1 MFFFIQLNSV
11 IGIQNRQAQ
20 KLRNCSMQINEL
32 NAQVIDLRRRLE
44 ESNNSKKSLE
54 QIASVV
60 GTSADTDDN
69 QSSTSPSNSRNI
81 KPRTATIIL
90 KRIAE
95 SQTRAVSSKKA
106 KF

>member
-1 MFFFIQLNSV
+1 MNSV

-20 KLRNCSMQINEL
+20 KLRSCSMQINEL

-44 ESNNSKKSLE
+44 ESNNSKNSLE
-54 QIASVV
+54 QIATVV
-60 GTSADTDDN
+60 SGRTTR
-69 QSSTSPSNSRNI
+69 SSTQRNI

-95 SQTRAVSSKKA
+95 TPSDSSTPAKRARD
-106 KF
+106 

>member
-1 MFFFIQLNSV
+1 MNSV

-20 KLRNCSMQINEL
+20 KLRSCSMQINEL

-44 ESNNSKKSLE
+44 ESNNSKNSLE
-54 QIASVV
+54 QIATVV
-60 GTSADTDDN
+60 SGRTTR
-69 QSSTSPSNSRNI
+69 SSTQRNI

-95 SQTRAVSSKKA
+95 TPSDSPTSAKRARD
-106 KF
+106 

>member
-1 MFFFIQLNSV
+1 
-11 IGIQNRQAQ
+11 
-20 KLRNCSMQINEL
+20 MQINEL

-44 ESNNSKKSLE
+44 ESNNSKNSF

-60 GTSADTDDN
+60 KGRTASSSAQQT
-69 QSSTSPSNSRNI
+69 NI

-95 SQTRAVSSKKA
+95 TSAGNATATKKA
-106 KF
+106 KH

>member
-1 MFFFIQLNSV
+1 MSISPQLNTV

-20 KLRNCSMQINEL
+20 KLRSCSMQINEL

-54 QIASVV
+54 QIATVV
-60 GTSADTDDN
+60 NERTTRSSA
-69 QSSTSPSNSRNI
+69 QRNI

-95 SQTRAVSSKKA
+95 GQVESHSTAKKSKP
-106 KF
+106 

>member
-1 MFFFIQLNSV
+1 M

-20 KLRNCSMQINEL
+20 KLRNCLMQINEL

-44 ESNNSKKSLE
+44 ESNNPNKSFE
-54 QIASVV
+54 QIATQVV
-60 GTSADTDDN
+60 N
-69 QSSTSPSNSRNI
+69 QRATRSTSRNI

-95 SQTRAVSSKKA
+95 TPSECLPQAKKY
-106 KF
+106 KH

>member
-1 MFFFIQLNSV
+1 MIFFVFGFNQLNSV

-20 KLRNCSMQINEL
+20 KLRSCSMQINEL

-44 ESNNSKKSLE
+44 ESNNSKNSLE
-54 QIASVV
+54 QIATVVSGRTTRSSV
-60 GTSADTDDN
+60 
-69 QSSTSPSNSRNI
+69 QRNI

-95 SQTRAVSSKKA
+95 TTSDNPTSSKKA
-106 KF
+106 KH

>member
-1 MFFFIQLNSV
+1 M

-20 KLRNCSMQINEL
+20 KLRSCSMQINEL

-44 ESNNSKKSLE
+44 ESNNSKNSLE
-54 QIASVV
+54 QIATVV
-60 GTSADTDDN
+60 SGRTTR
-69 QSSTSPSNSRNI
+69 SSTQRNI

-95 SQTRAVSSKKA
+95 TPSDSPTPAKRARD
-106 KF
+106 

>member
-1 MFFFIQLNSV
+1 M

-20 KLRNCSMQINEL
+20 KLRSCSIQINEL

-44 ESNNSKKSLE
+44 VSNDSNNSLE
-54 QIASVV
+54 QIANAVV
-60 GTSADTDDN
+60 TGRPSR
-69 QSSTSPSNSRNI
+69 SSTQRNI

-95 SQTRAVSSKKA
+95 ASIESPASSKKA
-106 KF
+106 KH